1 MMLWI
6 SEISEA
12 SFEFILISL
21 TAAEG
26 LNEII
31 TQFLLFISRNWYSK
45 ILSIHVE
52 YWVIVLIILSEKRVQ
67 DIMDMRS
74 SWFLNIKS
82 SQTEEHCSEC
92 SSGFEKVIVSMFME
106 LIGGLQVILN
116 SDYTHTRHS
125 MCKVYLGWVTQSP
138 TIFILIQS

>member
-45 ILSIHVE
+45 ILSMHVE
-52 YWVIVLIILSEKRVQ
+52 YRVAVLIILSEKRVQ
-67 DIMDMRS
+67 EINWTWDLHD
-74 SWFLNIKS
+74 F
-82 SQTEEHCSEC
+82 
-92 SSGFEKVIVSMFME
+92 
-106 LIGGLQVILN
+106 
-116 SDYTHTRHS
+116 
-125 MCKVYLGWVTQSP
+125 
-138 TIFILIQS
+138 

>member
-45 ILSIHVE
+45 IL
-52 YWVIVLIILSEKRVQ
+52 
-67 DIMDMRS
+67 
-74 SWFLNIKS
+74 
-82 SQTEEHCSEC
+82 
-92 SSGFEKVIVSMFME
+92 
-106 LIGGLQVILN
+106 
-116 SDYTHTRHS
+116 
-125 MCKVYLGWVTQSP
+125 
-138 TIFILIQS
+138 